1 MKNSGLAT
9 RLTIFILTCTALI
22 FVAALTY
29 NYWASKAAIM
39 DDAVEEAKNLALATG
54 NKIETTLQGV
64 EKIPRLLATIMEEQP
79 FSQEDLLRLINRA
92 LVTNPEIFGIGVSF
106 EPFALD
112 PKRYYYAPYAFR
124 DQGRIKVEFLGSDTY
139 RYFFLDWY
147 QIPKELRR
155 PLWSEPYYD
164 EGGGNIVMSTF
175 SAPFYREKEGRK
187 EVWGV
192 ATADISL
199 MALEELVASAKIY
212 QTGYAF
218 LISQNG
224 RFLTHPDKNL
234 IMRQSMFS
242 LAVSKNDPYLRRL
255 GRDMIRGGQGF
266 VPVNDFT
273 SGKKSWMYFTPL
285 SNSGMTLGVIFPEEE
300 LFANAR
306 RLSQRLTIIGFVGLA
321 FLGVVIT
328 LLSRSITKPLRTL
341 AETTAALGH
350 GDFSVTVPETGA
362 KEIKQLA
369 HSFNELG
376 LQLTDY
382 MEKRDFIRD
391 TFGRY
396 VTQEV
401 VKQLLES
408 EGALALGGET
418 REVTLLFSDLRGF
431 TALTA
436 EMDPEQ
442 VITFLNRY
450 LERMI
455 EVLIDY
461 RAVIDEIMGDGI
473 LAFFGAPE
481 PLEDHPARA
490 VACALAM
497 QGAMEEINAANAAD
511 GMPHLEMG
519 IAVNTGTV
527 VVGNIGSE
535 KRTKYSVVG
544 ADVNFASRI
553 ESYATGG
560 QVLIGPA
567 THWRIRDIIDVG
579 EVIHAEMKGVP
590 EPATLYEVRAIHGP
604 YNLRLKERQE
614 ALTSLAQNL
623 PVHLYHIKN
632 KMITGATGAAHIT
645 QLSDTA
651 AVIQFEGELA
661 PWEDVRLHLLDPEG
675 NERPGKIYGKVTSV
689 SPGAGDTREAHLRFT
704 SVSPESR
711 AVISAALVKE

>member
-1 MKNSGLAT
+1 MRNSSLAT
-9 RLTIFILTCTALI
+9 RLTIFILACTALI
-22 FVAALTY
+22 FIAALSY
-29 NYWASKAAIM
+29 NYSASKATIM
-39 DDAVEEAKNLALATG
+39 ADAVEDAKNLALATG
-54 NKIETTLQGV
+54 NKIEVTLQGV
-64 EKIPRLLATIMEEQP
+64 EKIPRVLADILDEQP
-79 FSQEDLLRLINRA
+79 ARQEELLRLLNRA
-92 LVTNPEIFGIGVSF
+92 LVHNPEIYGLGVFF
-106 EPFALD
+106 EPFAFD
-112 PKRYYYAPYAFR
+112 PKQYYFGPYVYR
-124 DQGRIKVEFLGSDTY
+124 HQKGVKVEFLGSDTY
-139 RYFFLDWY
+139 RYFFLDFY
-147 QIPKELRR
+147 QIPRELQR
-155 PLWSEPYYD
+155 PMWSEPYFD
-164 EGGGNIVMSTF
+164 EGGGNIIMSTF
-175 SAPFYREKEGRK
+175 SMPFYREKDGTR
-187 EVWGV
+187 EVLGI
-192 ATADISL
+192 AGADISL
-199 MALEELVASAKIY
+199 MGLEKLVASAKIY
-212 QTGYAF
+212 ESGYAF

-234 IMRQSMFS
+234 IMRESMFS
-242 LAVSKNDPYLRRL
+242 LAVSKNDPELRRI

-266 VPVNDFT
+266 VPVNDFS
-273 SGKKSWMYFTPL
+273 SGKKSWMYYTPL
-285 SNSGMTLGVIFPEEE
+285 GHSGWTLGVIFPEEE
-300 LFANAR
+300 LFANVR
-306 RLSQRLTIIGFVGLA
+306 RLSQRLILIGFIGLV

-341 AETTAALGH
+341 AATTSALGH

-376 LQLTDY
+376 EQLTDY

-401 VKQLLES
+401 VKRLLES
-408 EGALALGGET
+408 EEALALGGET

-436 EMDPEQ
+436 EMHPEQ

-450 LERMI
+450 LEKMI
-455 EVLIDY
+455 EILIDY

-490 VACALAM
+490 VACALTM
-497 QGAMEEINAANAAD
+497 QGAMEEINALNAAD
-511 GMPHLEMG
+511 GLPHLEMG

-553 ESYATGG
+553 ESYALGG

-567 THWRIRDIIDVG
+567 THWRVKDIIEVG
-579 EVIHAEMKGVP
+579 EVVRAEMKGVP
-590 EPATLYEVRAIHGP
+590 EPATLYEVRAILGP

-614 ALTSLAQNL
+614 TLMPLAQSL
-623 PVHLYHIKN
+623 PVHIYRIKD
-632 KMITGATGAAHIT
+632 KIITGATGAAEIT
-645 QLSDTA
+645 QLCDTA
-651 AVIQFEGELA
+651 AVIRFAGELA
-661 PWEDVRLHLLDPEG
+661 AWEDVRLHLVDEQQ
-675 NERPGKIYGKVTSV
+675 NEKPGKIYGKVTAV
-689 SPGAGDTREAHLRFT
+689 EPGEGNFRTARIHFT
-704 SVSPESR
+704 SVPPESR
-711 AVISAALVKE
+711 TVIREALGA

>member
-9 RLTIFILTCTALI
+9 RLIIFILTSTAII
-22 FVAALTY
+22 FVAVLTY
-29 NYWASKAAIM
+29 NYYSTKATIM
-39 DDAVEEAKNLALATG
+39 ADAVDDAKNLALATSH
-54 NKIETTLQGV
+54 KIETTLQGV
-64 EKIPRLLATIMEEQP
+64 EKIPRLLADIMEEQP
-79 FSQEDLLRLINRA
+79 ARREELLRLLNRA
-92 LVTNPEIFGIGVSF
+92 LVHNPEIYGIGVAF
-106 EPFALD
+106 EPFAFD
-112 PKRYYYAPYAFR
+112 PKQNYFMPYVHR
-124 DQGRIKVEFLGSDTY
+124 DEGQIKVSFLGSDTY

-147 QIPKELRR
+147 QIPKELQR

-164 EGGGNIVMSTF
+164 EGGGNIVMSTY
-175 SAPFYREKEGRK
+175 SVPFYREREGTKELL
-187 EVWGV
+187 GV
-192 ATADISL
+192 AGADISL
-199 MALEELVASAKIY
+199 MGLEELVAEAKIY

-242 LAVSKNDPYLRRL
+242 LAVARNDPELRRI

-273 SGKKSWMYFTPL
+273 SGKKSWMYYTPL
-285 SNSGMTLGVIFPEEE
+285 GSSGWTLGVIFPEEE
-300 LFANAR
+300 LFANVLALSH
-306 RLSQRLTIIGFVGLA
+306 RLVLIGFTGLA
-321 FLGVVIT
+321 FLGIVIT
-328 LLSRSITKPLRTL
+328 LMSRSITKTLRTL
-341 AETTAALGH
+341 AASTGALGH

-376 LQLTDY
+376 QQLTEY
-382 MEKRDFIRD
+382 IEKRDFIRD

-401 VKQLLES
+401 VKRLLES

-436 EMDPEQ
+436 DMHPEQ

-450 LERMI
+450 LEKMI
-455 EVLIDY
+455 EILIDY

-481 PLEDHPARA
+481 PMEDHPARA

-497 QGAMEEINAANAAD
+497 QVAMEEINAVNAAE
-511 GMPHLEMG
+511 GLPHLEMG

-553 ESYATGG
+553 ESYALGG
-560 QVLIGPA
+560 QVLIGPYA
-567 THWRIRDIIDVG
+567 YRRVQDLIEVG
-579 EVIHAEMKGVP
+579 EVVQAEMKGIP
-590 EPATLYEVRAIHGP
+590 EPATLYEVRAIRGP
-604 YNLRLKERQE
+604 YNLRLRERLE
-614 ALTSLAQNL
+614 TLRSLAAGL
-623 PVHLYHIKN
+623 PVNVYRLKDKI
-632 KMITGATGAAHIT
+632 ITSRGAAAEIT
-645 QLSDTA
+645 QLCDTA
-651 AVIQFEGELA
+651 AVIRFAGELVA
-661 PWEDVRLHLLDPEG
+661 WEDVRLHFLDAEK
-675 NERPGKIYGKVTSV
+675 NEIPGKIYGKVTAV
-689 SPGAGDTREAHLRFT
+689 EPGEGDFRVAQIRFT
-704 SVSPESR
+704 SVSSESR
-711 AVISAALVKE
+711 RIIQTALA